1 MADART
7 EKQKV
12 KEITDRLEEGLK
24 ELFEGEKYKSYL
36 NTMSK
41 FHNYSANN
49 IQLIEEQCPD
59 ATYVA
64 GYKAWQRNF
73 ERHVNKVLF
82 RILFTSKFTVLSSN
96 SIKPRYQ
103 IN

>member
-7 EKQKV
+7 EKV

-49 IQLIEEQCPD
+49 IQLIEMQCPD
-59 ATYVA
+59 ATCKQGRE
-64 GYKAWQRNF
+64 GYPYPCART
-73 ERHVNKVLF
+73 L
-82 RILFTSKFTVLSSN
+82 
-96 SIKPRYQ
+96 
-103 IN
+103 

>member
-36 NTMSK
+36 V
-41 FHNYSANN
+41 SA
-49 IQLIEEQCPD
+49 EQ
-59 ATYVA
+59 A
-64 GYKAWQRNF
+64 
-73 ERHVNKVLF
+73 VLACF
-82 RILFTSKFTVLSSN
+82 RQHIL
-96 SIKPRYQ
+96 
-103 IN
+103 